1 MRIYIYCTII
11 YVFQSRWLW
20 SLPNG
25 AVHAVR
31 WFAEYSNMS
40 VLADYMPCSLR
51 PATLHSRDI
60 SYACSLEGCSL
71 SIICPCVL
79 YLWTETTR
87 FGHTFTE
94 LAKDTWRTST
104 VLGLSCMLR
113 KILAQATKALSKWE
127 AGSSGVL
134 ALFFVVAECR
144 WQIQHF
150 DLKGSNWCEEKQ
162 LAWLCSPS
170 SSIVKNWN
178 TSMSNEASNLQ
189 LDSAK
194 NLQNSKR
201 SKHYPLVI

>member
-1 MRIYIYCTII
+1 M
-11 YVFQSRWLW
+11 FQSRWLW

-25 AVHAVR
+25 AGHAVR

-40 VLADYMPCSLR
+40 VLADYMPCS
-51 PATLHSRDI
+51 LHSRDI

-94 LAKDTWRTST
+94 LAKDTWRTSR

-134 ALFFVVAECR
+134 ALFFCSR
-144 WQIQHF
+144 WMPLTDSTF
-150 DLKGSNWCEEKQ
+150 WFEGKQ
-162 LAWLCSPS
+162 LVWREATCLTLFSKLFHSKKLEYIDVKWSFES
-170 SSIVKNWN
+170 S
-178 TSMSNEASNLQ
+178 TGFC
-189 LDSAK
+189 
-194 NLQNSKR
+194 
-201 SKHYPLVI
+201 